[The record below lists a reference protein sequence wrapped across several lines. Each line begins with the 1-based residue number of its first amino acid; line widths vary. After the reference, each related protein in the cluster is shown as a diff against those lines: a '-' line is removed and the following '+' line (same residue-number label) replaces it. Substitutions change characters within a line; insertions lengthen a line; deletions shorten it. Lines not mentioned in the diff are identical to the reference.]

1 VEDISQHYL
10 SAPIRAIQGERTISI
25 DEMTGI
31 QALERALPREP
42 MRPGKVECQEF
53 EYIRHGTQTL
63 IAKFDVVTGQVIAPT
78 IDHQRREAD
87 FLGHCQRLI
96 ASDPTASKW
105 HLIMDCLNIHQSESL
120 VRWIADI
127 EGIPCD
133 NLGLKGKSGILQSM
147 STRAQFLANPAHKVV
162 FHFTPKHCSWL
173 NQVEIW
179 FSILTRK
186 LLRRGSFSSQAD
198 LKQQIL
204 NFVDYF
210 NQKLA
215 HPFQWTFKGKLLAV

>member
-1 VEDISQHYL
+1 
-10 SAPIRAIQGERTISI
+10 
-25 DEMTGI
+25 MTGI
-31 QALERALPREP
+31 QALERALPSLP
-42 MRPGKVECQEF
+42 MRPGKVECREF

-63 IAKFDVVTGQVIAPT
+63 IANFDVVTGLVVTPT
-78 IDHQRREAD
+78 IDHQRTEAD
-87 FLGHCQRLI
+87 FLAHCQRLI
-96 ASDPTASKW
+96 ASDPTSNQW

-127 EGIPCD
+127 EGIPFD
-133 NLGLKGKSGILQSM
+133 TLGVKGKSGILRAM
-147 STRAQFLANPAHKVV
+147 NTRAQFLANPEHKVV

-204 NFVDYF
+204 NFIDYF

-215 HPFQWTFKGKLLAV
+215 RPFQWTFKGKLLAA

>member
-1 VEDISQHYL
+1 VKDISQHYL
-10 SAPIRAIQGERTISI
+10 SAPQRAQQGECTISI

-31 QALERALPREP
+31 QALERAIPSLP
-42 MRPGKVECQEF
+42 MRPGKVECREF
-53 EYIRHGTQTL
+53 EYIRHGTQTR
-63 IAKFDVVTGQVIAPT
+63 IANFDVVTGQVLTPT
-78 IDHQRREAD
+78 IDNQRTEAD
-87 FLGHCQRLI
+87 FLAHCQRLI
-96 ASDPTASKW
+96 ASNSTVSKW
-105 HLIMDCLNIHQSESL
+105 HLSMDCLNIHQSESL
-120 VRWIADI
+120 VRWIAEE
-127 EGIPCD
+127 EGISQD
-133 NLGLKGKSGILQSM
+133 TLGVKGKSGILKSM
-147 STRAQFLANPAHKVV
+147 NTRTQFLTNSEHKVV

-204 NFVDYF
+204 DFIDYF

-215 HPFQWTFKGKLLAV
+215 RPFQWTFKGKLLAA

>member
-1 VEDISQHYL
+1 MEDISQHYL

-31 QALERALPREP
+31 QALERALPSLP
-42 MRPGKVECQEF
+42 MRPGKVERQEF

-63 IAKFDVVTGQVIAPT
+63 IANFDVVTGLVVAPT
-78 IDHQRREAD
+78 IDHQRTEAD
-87 FLGHCQRLI
+87 FLGHCQCLV

-127 EGIPCD
+127 EGIPFD
-133 NLGLKGKSGILQSM
+133 TLGVKGKSGILQSM
-147 STRAQFLANPAHKVV
+147 NTRAQFLANPAHKIV

-186 LLRRGSFSSQAD
+186 LLRRGSFSSQTD

-204 NFVDYF
+204 NFIDYF

-215 HPFQWTFKGKLLAV
+215 RPFQWTFKGKLLAV

>member
-1 VEDISQHYL
+1 MEDISQHYL

-25 DEMTGI
+25 DEMTAI
-31 QALERALPREP
+31 QATERALPSLA
-42 MRPGKVECQEF
+42 MRPGKIECREF

-63 IAKFDVVTGQVIAPT
+63 IANFDVVTGRVVAPT
-78 IDHQRREAD
+78 IDHQRTEAD
-87 FLGHCQRLI
+87 FLAHCQRLI
-96 ASDPTASKW
+96 ASDSNASKW

-127 EGIPCD
+127 EGIAQD
-133 NLGLKGKSGILQSM
+133 TLGVKGKSGILQSM
-147 STRAQFLANPAHKVV
+147 STRAQFLANPEHKVV

-198 LKQQIL
+198 LKQQIV
-204 NFVDYF
+204 NFIDYF

-215 HPFQWTFKGKLLAV
+215 RPFQWTFKGKLLAV

>member
-1 VEDISQHYL
+1 MPTL
-10 SAPIRAIQGERTISI
+10 
-25 DEMTGI
+25 
-31 QALERALPREP
+31 P
-42 MRPGKVECQEF
+42 MRPGKVECREF
-53 EYIRHGTQTL
+53 EYLRHGTQTL
-63 IAKFDVVTGQVIAPT
+63 IANFDVVTGQVVAPT
-78 IDHQRREAD
+78 IDHQRTEAD
-87 FLGHCQRLI
+87 FLAHCQRLI
-96 ASDPTASKW
+96 ASEPNVSKW

-120 VRWIADI
+120 VLWVADL
-127 EGIPCD
+127 EGISRET
-133 NLGLKGKSGILQSM
+133 LGVKGKSGILKSIT
-147 STRAQFLANPAHKVV
+147 TRAQFLTHRGHKVV

-186 LLRRGSFSSQAD
+186 LLRRGNFSSQAN

-204 NFVDYF
+204 DFIDYF

>member
-1 VEDISQHYL
+1 
-10 SAPIRAIQGERTISI
+10 
-25 DEMTGI
+25 MTGI
-31 QALERALPREP
+31 QAKESVLPNLP
-42 MRPGKVECQEF
+42 MRPGKVECREF

-63 IAKFDVVTGQVIAPT
+63 IANFDVVTGEIVTPT
-78 IDHQRREAD
+78 IDHQRTETD

-96 ASDPTASKW
+96 ASDQTASKW
-105 HLIMDCLNIHQSESL
+105 HLMMDCLNIHQSESL
-120 VRWIADI
+120 VFWIAEM
-127 EGIPCD
+127 EGVPLD
-133 NLGLKGKSGILQSM
+133 TLGIKGKSGILQSM
-147 STRAQFLANPAHKVV
+147 STRAQFLANPLHKVV

-186 LLRRGSFSSQAD
+186 LLRRGSFSSQVD

-204 NFVDYF
+204 SFIEYF

-215 HPFQWTFKGKLLAV
+215 HPFQWTFKGKLLAI

>member
-1 VEDISQHYL
+1 MEDISQNYL

-25 DEMTGI
+25 DEMTSI
-31 QALERALPREP
+31 QATERVLPSLP
-42 MRPGKVECQEF
+42 MRPGKVECREF

-63 IAKFDVVTGQVIAPT
+63 IANFDVATGQVVVPT
-78 IDHQRREAD
+78 IDQTRTEAD
-87 FLGHCQRLI
+87 FLSHCQRLI
-96 ASDPTASKW
+96 ASDPNASCW

-127 EGIPCD
+127 EGIALD
-133 NLGLKGKSGILQSM
+133 TLGIKGQSGILQSM
-147 STRAQFLANPAHKVV
+147 STRAQFLANPQHKVV

-186 LLRRGSFSSQAD
+186 LLSRGSFSSQAD

-204 NFVDYF
+204 NFIDYF

-215 HPFQWTFKGKLLAV
+215 RPFQWTFKGKLLAA

>member
-1 VEDISQHYL
+1 
-10 SAPIRAIQGERTISI
+10 
-25 DEMTGI
+25 MTGI
-31 QALERALPREP
+31 QALQRVLPSLP
-42 MRPGKVECQEF
+42 MRPGKVECREF

-63 IAKFDVVTGQVIAPT
+63 IANFDVVTGQVVAPT
-78 IDHQRREAD
+78 IEHQRTEAD
-87 FLGHCQRLI
+87 FLAHCQRLI
-96 ASDPTASKW
+96 ASDSNASKW

-120 VRWIADI
+120 VRWIAAK
-127 EGIPCD
+127 EGISQ
-133 NLGLKGKSGILQSM
+133 NTLGVKGKFGILRSM
-147 STRAQFLANPAHKVV
+147 KTRAQFLTNPNHKVV

-173 NQVEIW
+173 NQIEIW

-186 LLRRGSFSSQAD
+186 LLRRGNFFSQMD

-204 NFVDYF
+204 NFIDYF